1 MAKLENTFLWG
12 NPVNRANLQD
22 LERRIA
28 QLEALLV
35 NAANIAYTNRTNNFV
50 QPQQITVPDSAM
62 QFIQNHNASFISF
75 DKLNGDRRGYIG
87 IGRGNL
93 DIVDIWGKNG
103 IRLLSLNDD
112 IELVPARRIN
122 FSNKPTIN
130 VPNPAEDSSVIPLS
144 YVKNTRTVY
153 GTFRNVVN
161 GTTREWNLPAPASS
175 IVSMV
180 DISKAFRNARVIRN
194 GRSIELTAGADSPL
208 SEVYITYIVQ
218 P

>member
-28 QLEALLV
+28 QLELMLADYTNV
-35 NAANIAYTNRTNNFV
+35 AYTNKTNNFV
-50 QPQQITVPDSAM
+50 EDQQITYPNSALRLI
-62 QFIQNHNASFISF
+62 QDRNACFIDFAT
-75 DKLNGDRRGYIG
+75 LAGDRRGYVG
-87 IGRGNL
+87 IGRSNL
-93 DIVDIWGKNG
+93 DIMDIWGKAG
-103 IRLLSLNDD
+103 IRFLSLNDD
-112 IELVPARRIN
+112 LEFLPARNIN

-130 VPNPAEDSSVIPLS
+130 VPNPREDSSVIPLS

-161 GTTREWNLPAPASS
+161 GSTREWNLPANASS

-180 DISKAFRNARVIRN
+180 DLSKAFRNVTIIRN
-194 GRSIELTAGADSPL
+194 GRAIELTAGADSPM
-208 SEVYITYIVQ
+208 SEVYVTYIVK

>member
-22 LERRIA
+22 LERRIT
-28 QLEALLV
+28 QLELMLADYASV
-35 NAANIAYTNRTNNFV
+35 AYTDRTNNFV
-50 QPQQITVPDSAM
+50 QPQQVTVPDSAM
-62 QFIQNHNASFISF
+62 QFIQNHNACFIEF
-75 DKLNGDRRGYIG
+75 KKLNNDKRGYIG

-103 IRLLSLNDD
+103 IRFLSLNDD
-112 IELVPARRIN
+112 LEFVPARNIN

-130 VPNPAEDSSVIPLS
+130 VPNPREDSSVIPLS

-161 GTTREWNLPAPASS
+161 GSTREWNLPAPASS

-180 DISKAFRNARVIRN
+180 DLTKAFRSARIIRN
-194 GRSIELTAGADSPL
+194 GRTIELTAGADSPL